1 MWIYTVALQAASKI
15 YDDFPAPEATFLDFQ
30 LRPFIQLQN
39 QDEFRMI
46 DRYQCLG

>member
-15 YDDFPAPEATFLDFQ
+15 YDDFPAPEATFLNFQ
-30 LRPFIQLQN
+30 LQPSIQLHN
-39 QDEFRMI
+39 QDEFGMI

>member
-30 LRPFIQLQN
+30 LHHLYN
-39 QDEFRMI
+39 YKTKMNLEWLTDTSV
-46 DRYQCLG
+46 